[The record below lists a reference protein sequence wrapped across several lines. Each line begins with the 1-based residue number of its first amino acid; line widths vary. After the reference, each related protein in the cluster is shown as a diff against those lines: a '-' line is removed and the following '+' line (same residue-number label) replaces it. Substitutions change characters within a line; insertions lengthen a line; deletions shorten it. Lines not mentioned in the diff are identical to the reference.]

1 MTYLTYRFRARRMA
15 SVTVSP
21 RRSASACA
29 ARQSSSGTRT
39 PRTGVFGLFGIS
51 TTQEGVESGD
61 VGRQRLDGDVE
72 PVRVGVVVAVTDDVL
87 SDGLTLGD
95 DRVGGE
101 RVASVGVAEHP
112 LTVALDL
119 VGEGAL
125 CVEVGDRGVGVHR
138 FPLRSVYEQTTWCM
152 HTCQG
157 GAPC

>member
-1 MTYLTYRFRARRMA
+1 MTYLTYRFRARRTT

-21 RRSASACA
+21 FSAALACA
-29 ARQSSSGTRT
+29 ARHSSSGTRT

-72 PVRVGVVVAVTDDVL
+72 PVGVDVVVAVADHVL

-101 RVASVGVAEHP
+101 GVASVGVAEHP
-112 LTVALDL
+112 FAVGLDL
-119 VGEGAL
+119 VGELLAG
-125 CVEVGDRGVGVHR
+125 VEVGDGVFGVHG
-138 FPLRSVYEQTTWCM
+138 FPSRLVYGHRNRCM
-152 HTCQG
+152 DTRQG
-157 GAPC
+157 AGL